1 MRKEKLMKY
10 YKIVSSRIEK
20 FYEEMP
26 ADRIILSAKRID
38 HTIVAETEYTW
49 FVKNQGYPYYKT
61 NRDIRVQEIELE
73 RPFVEAIENAY
84 RVMMNSFTQFEHD
97 KRRRY
102 INQVIERYAGY
113 DENKIAFIKWRLGF

>member
-1 MRKEKLMKY
+1 MRKDKYMKY
-10 YKIVSSRIEK
+10 YKVVSSRIEK
-20 FYEEMP
+20 FYEETP
-26 ADRIILSAKRID
+26 ADRIILSAKRIGNV
-38 HTIVAETEYTW
+38 IVAETEYIW
-49 FVKNQGYPYYKT
+49 FIKNQGFPYYKT
-61 NRDIRVQEIELE
+61 IKDLRVQEIEFE

-113 DENKIAFIKWRLGF
+113 DENKTAFIKWRLSF

>member
-10 YKIVSSRIEK
+10 YKIVSSRTEK